1 VSHRKRCRQSREQTP
16 SYRDHPHR
24 EHDPGLDDIE
34 VGAGYAGAANGRAT
48 AQFTRPLVRDQMDD
62 ALGDRYRVVRETLAV
77 PADQG
82 HIDGGTSRAR
92 PGW

>member
-1 VSHRKRCRQSREQTP
+1 
-16 SYRDHPHR
+16 
-24 EHDPGLDDIE
+24 
-34 VGAGYAGAANGRAT
+34 
-48 AQFTRPLVRDQMDD
+48 MDD